1 MKMCI
6 GGSWVDKP
14 VKIEVRHPFDN
25 HLVDTVPHGDAGD
38 VDKALAAAVRGA
50 KVMAKLTVHERYQ
63 ILMKA
68 AQAIERRQEEFAQTI
83 TQEGGK
89 VITESRIEAGRAVQ
103 TLQLSAEEARRLHG
117 ETVPLDA
124 SPGGAGKF
132 GFTVRVP
139 CGVVV
144 AISPFNFPLNL
155 MVHKVAP
162 ALAAGNAVV
171 MKPPTVTPL
180 SALKLAEVLLEAGV
194 PAEAVSCV
202 TGPGGELGDALCR
215 DARVRKIT
223 FTGSVPVGE
232 RICRLAGIK
241 RVTMELGSNAPII
254 VMPDADLEKVAT
266 AIAVTGYANAGQ
278 VCISTQRVIA
288 SRKVYGDLLAATK
301 PKVAA
306 LATGNPLDEK
316 TKVGP
321 MIAEKE
327 AVRVA
332 EWVREATTGGAKLVT
347 GGTRRGAV
355 FVPTLLADV
364 APTMKISCDELFGPA
379 VAFTPFETVD
389 EALALAND
397 SRYGL
402 AAGVFT
408 ENLDTALRFA
418 RELET
423 GNIHINWGPQWR
435 QDLMPYGGLKE
446 SGFGK
451 EGPRYAVE
459 EMTELKMVCVHLKG

>member
-6 GGSWVDKP
+6 GGQWVEKP
-14 VKIEVRHPFDN
+14 AKIEVRHPFDN
-25 HLVDTVPHGDAGD
+25 QVVDTVQHGDAGD
-38 VDKALAAAVRGA
+38 VDKALAAAVCGA
-50 KVMAKLTVHERYQ
+50 KAMAKLTAHDRYQ

-68 AQAIERRQEEFAQTI
+68 AQKIEARAEEFAKTI
-83 TQEGGK
+83 TLEGGK
-89 VITESRIEAGRAVQ
+89 VIAEARAEAGRAVQ

-155 MVHKVAP
+155 MVHKIAP
-162 ALAAGNAVV
+162 AIAAGNAVV

-180 SALKLAEVLLEAGV
+180 SALKLAEVLLESGM
-194 PAEAVSCV
+194 PGEAVSCL

-215 DARVRKIT
+215 DPRVRKIT
-223 FTGSVPVGE
+223 FTGSVSVGE
-232 RICRLAGIK
+232 GICRMAGIK

-266 AIAVTGYANAGQ
+266 AIAMTGYANAGQ

-288 SRKVYGDLLAATK
+288 SRKIYDDLLKATK
-301 PKVAA
+301 PKVEA
-306 LATGNPLDEK
+306 LATGNPMDDR

-321 MIAEKE
+321 MITEKE
-327 AVRVA
+327 AVRVE
-332 EWVREATTGGAKLVT
+332 EWVREARATGAKVVTGGART
-347 GGTRRGAV
+347 GALFT
-355 FVPTLLADV
+355 PTIVADV
-364 APTMKISCDELFGPA
+364 KPEMKISCDELFGPA
-379 VAFTPFETVD
+379 VAFTPFEGVE

-408 ENLDTALRFA
+408 ESLDTAMRFA
-418 RELET
+418 RELES

-459 EMTELKMVCVHLKG
+459 EMTELKMVVLHLKI

>member
-6 GGSWVDKP
+6 GGEWTDKP
-14 VKIEVRHPFDN
+14 GKIEVRHPFDN
-25 HLVDTVPHGDAGD
+25 SLVDTVPHGDAGD

-50 KVMAKLTVHERYQ
+50 KVMAKLTAHERYQ

-68 AQAIERRQEEFAQTI
+68 AQKIESRQEEFAKTI
-83 TQEGGK
+83 TLEGGK
-89 VITESRIEAGRAVQ
+89 VISEARVEAGRAVQ

-132 GFTVRVP
+132 GFTIRVP

-162 ALAAGNAVV
+162 AIAAGNAIV
-171 MKPPTVTPL
+171 MKPPTMTPL
-180 SALKLAEVLLEAGV
+180 SSLKLVEVLLESGL
-194 PAEAVSCV
+194 PGEAVSCL

-232 RICRLAGIK
+232 RICRMAGIK

-266 AIAVTGYANAGQ
+266 AIAATGYANAGQ

-288 SRKVYGDLLAATK
+288 NRKVYGDLLAATK
-301 PKVAA
+301 PKVEA
-306 LATGNPLDEK
+306 LTTGNPMDEE

-321 MIAEKE
+321 MITEKE
-327 AVRVA
+327 AIRVE
-332 EWVREATTGGAKLVT
+332 EWIRDAVDTGAKVVA
-347 GGTRRGAV
+347 GGTRRGALYM
-355 FVPTLLADV
+355 PTMVADV
-364 APTMKISCDELFGPA
+364 KPAMKISCDELFGPA
-379 VAFTPFETVD
+379 VAFTSFESVD

-397 SRYGL
+397 SRFGL
-402 AAGVFT
+402 AAGIFT
-408 ENLDTALRFA
+408 ESVDTAMRFA
-418 RELET
+418 RELES

-451 EGPRYAVE
+451 EGPRYAAE
-459 EMTELKMVCVHLKG
+459 EMTELKMVVFHLGS